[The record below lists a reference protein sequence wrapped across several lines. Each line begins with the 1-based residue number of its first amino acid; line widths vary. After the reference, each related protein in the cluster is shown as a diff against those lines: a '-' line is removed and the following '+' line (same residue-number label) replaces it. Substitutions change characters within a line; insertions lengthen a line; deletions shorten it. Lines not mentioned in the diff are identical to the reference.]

1 MVSCH
6 SPCFVRETVTIY
18 NVNVQGSVNQLVLLF
33 TSWISFFFFLFLYQI
48 LQRDIIAFSQTIIY
62 FVLSFFEKKILKAMY
77 KNWNSCK
84 H

>member
-33 TSWISFFFFLFLYQI
+33 TSWISFFFLFLYQI
-48 LQRDIIAFSQTIIY
+48 LQRDITAFSQTIIY
-62 FVLSFFEKKILKAMY
+62 FVLSFFEKKISKAMY